1 MSVEKHSIAPG
12 DAKKILDLG
21 GARSGSHAAEVRPS
35 SAPVEA
41 GEEKVEPNLVA
52 EPAVPVAESGTL
64 QQIVALAHYM
74 TKTEVHT
81 YAFSVAA
88 QVILSLFPFIVLLL
102 TISQRLFHSPRM
114 VNVVVQMMTNF
125 LPNNQDFVMRN
136 MKILAVAHT
145 QTRIFSVV
153 MLLITTTGVF
163 LPLEVALNSVWGVR
177 KNRNYVH
184 NQLVSLGLATGV
196 GALAMASVALSTAQV
211 TVLGFLFFGHTNN
224 VVFAFIAASFLKICG
239 GVASV
244 GLFFLI
250 YWGLP
255 NRKIPARA
263 VLPTAIIMGVLW
275 EIAKYLYI
283 LTLPHLDLRSVY
295 GPFEVSVGLML
306 WAFLSGLLLLAGAYV
321 SATRQALR
329 EARAADVQREREEAA
344 G

>member
-1 MSVEKHSIAPG
+1 MPVEKHSIAPDHRKNVVNVADSSVEIRASRTSATTLAAG
-12 DAKKILDLG
+12 D
-21 GARSGSHAAEVRPS
+21 EN
-35 SAPVEA
+35 
-41 GEEKVEPNLVA
+41 VEPNLVA
-52 EPAVPVAESGTL
+52 RPAVPVAAGGTL

-102 TISQRLFHSPRM
+102 TISQRLFHSPKM
-114 VNVVVQMMTNF
+114 VDVVVQMMNNF
-125 LPNNQDFVMRN
+125 LPSNQDFVMRN
-136 MKILAVAHT
+136 MKILAAAHT

-177 KNRNYVH
+177 KNRNYIH
-184 NQLVSLGLATGV
+184 NQLVSLALATGV
-196 GALAMASVALSTAQV
+196 GMLAMASVVLSTGQA

-224 VVFAFIAASFLKICG
+224 VVFTFMTASFLKICG
-239 GVASV
+239 GLASI

-275 EIAKYLYI
+275 EIAKYLFI

-329 EARAADVQREREEAA
+329 EASADDLKREREQAVS
-344 G
+344 

>member
-1 MSVEKHSIAPG
+1 MAFEKISIVPD
-12 DAKKILDLG
+12 DAKKPVN
-21 GARSGSHAAEVRPS
+21 GSNSSVEGRVSRTSTRAVAAGDET
-35 SAPVEA
+35 
-41 GEEKVEPNLVA
+41 VEPTLVA
-52 EPAVPVAESGTL
+52 DPAVPVAESGTM
-64 QQIVALAHYM
+64 QQVIALAHYM

-102 TISQRLFHSPRM
+102 TLCQRVFHSPRM

-125 LPNNQDFVMRN
+125 LPSNQDFVMRN
-136 MKILAVAHT
+136 MKILATAHT

-153 MLLITTTGVF
+153 MLLVTTTGVF

-177 KNRNYVH
+177 KNRNYIH
-184 NQLVSLGLATGV
+184 NQLVSLALATGV
-196 GALAMASVALSTAQV
+196 GLLAMASIALSTAQQAV
-211 TVLGFLFFGHTNN
+211 MNFVFFGHTQN
-224 VVFAFIAASFLKICG
+224 FFFTFIGESFLRICG
-239 GVASV
+239 GIASI

-255 NRKIPARA
+255 NRRIPARA
-263 VLPTAIIMGVLW
+263 VLPTAIIVGVLW
-275 EIAKYLYI
+275 EVAKYLYI

-329 EARAADVQREREEAA
+329 EARADDLKREREEATS
-344 G
+344 

>member
-1 MSVEKHSIAPG
+1 MPFEKFSIVP
-12 DAKKILDLG
+12 DNAKKLVDEAHSSTG
-21 GARSGSHAAEVRPS
+21 GSVSRAPSATIAA
-35 SAPVEA
+35 
-41 GEEKVEPNLVA
+41 GDEKIEPNLVA
-52 EPAVPVAESGTL
+52 DPAVPVAASGTL
-64 QQIVALAHYM
+64 QQIIALAHYM

-102 TISQRLFHSPRM
+102 TLAQRVFHSPRM
-114 VNVVVQMMTNF
+114 VNVVVQMMNNF
-125 LPNNQDFVMRN
+125 LPSNQDFVMKN
-136 MKILAVAHT
+136 MKIVAGAHT

-177 KNRNYVH
+177 KNRNYIH
-184 NQLVSLGLATGV
+184 NQLVSLALATGV
-196 GALAMASVALSTAQV
+196 GMLAMASVVLSTAQAS
-211 TVLGFLFFGHTNN
+211 VLGFLFFGHTSN
-224 VVFAFIAASFLKICG
+224 VVFTFLTASFLKICG
-239 GVASV
+239 GVASI

-329 EARAADVQREREEAA
+329 EACVDDMERAREEASS
-344 G
+344 

>member
-1 MSVEKHSIAPG
+1 MPFEKLSIVPE
-12 DAKKILDLG
+12 DAKKIVRVADSSVEG
-21 GARSGSHAAEVRPS
+21 RVSRVSATAVAA
-35 SAPVEA
+35 
-41 GEEKVEPNLVA
+41 GDEKVEPNLVA
-52 EPAVPVAESGTL
+52 DPAVRVAASGTL
-64 QQIVALAHYM
+64 QQMVALAHYM

-102 TISQRLFHSPRM
+102 TISQRLFHSPKM
-114 VNVVVQMMTNF
+114 VDVVVQMMTNF
-125 LPNNQDFVMRN
+125 LPNNQYFIMHN
-136 MKILAVAHT
+136 MKALATAHT

-177 KNRNYVH
+177 KNRNYIH
-184 NQLVSLGLATGV
+184 NQLVSLALATGV
-196 GALAMASVALSTAQV
+196 GVLAMASVVLSTAQAS
-211 TVLGFLFFGHTNN
+211 VLGFLFFGHTDNM
-224 VVFAFIAASFLKICG
+224 VFTFMTASFLKICG
-239 GVASV
+239 GLASI

-263 VLPTAIIMGVLW
+263 VLPTAIIVGVLW

-329 EARAADVQREREEAA
+329 EACVDDLEREREETASS
-344 G
+344 

>member
-1 MSVEKHSIAPG
+1 MSFEKLSIAP
-12 DAKKILDLG
+12 DA
-21 GARSGSHAAEVRPS
+21 ARKLVNGTDS
-35 SAPVEA
+35 SAESRASRTSASTIPA
-41 GEEKVEPNLVA
+41 GDEKVEPNLVA
-52 EPAVPVAESGTL
+52 DPAVPVAASGTL

-102 TISQRLFHSPRM
+102 TLAQRVFHSPRM
-114 VNVVVQMMTNF
+114 VDVVVQMMTNF
-125 LPNNQDFVMRN
+125 LPCNQDFVMRN

-177 KNRNYVH
+177 KNRNYIH
-184 NQLVSLGLATGV
+184 NQLVSLALATGV
-196 GALAMASVALSTAQV
+196 GMLAMASVALSTAQAS
-211 TVLGFLFFGHTNN
+211 VLGFLFFGHTSN
-224 VVFAFIAASFLKICG
+224 VVFTFLTASFLKICG
-239 GVASV
+239 GVASI

-263 VLPTAIIMGVLW
+263 VLPTAIIMGILW
-275 EIAKYLYI
+275 DVSKYLYS

-329 EARAADVQREREEAA
+329 EAHADDLEREREEVASS
-344 G
+344 